1 MAIFEEGTHA
11 ILMKFLDKKALDA
24 EREITE
30 HGTLSEEHA
39 IPLILKSQFNHIAHL
54 DVEITE
60 LRVVMDKRFEQ
71 VDKRFEQVDRRFEHS
86 QRLLLGAVAFLSF
99 LMTALRFIR

>member
-1 MAIFEEGTHA
+1 MAIFDEATHE
-11 ILMKFLDKKALDA
+11 ILMKFLDKKAQDA

-30 HGTLSEEHA
+30 RGTLSEEHA

-54 DVEITE
+54 DTEITE
-60 LRVVMDKRFEQ
+60 LRGVMDKRFEQ
-71 VDKRFEQVDRRFEHS
+71 ITNDMNGRFAQITK
-86 QRLLLGAVAFLSF
+86 LLLGTVAFLSL